1 MALIMKLR
9 TRSVAKVVRI
19 ESSLSTRDMHLMSQ
33 EMLLKKLK
41 HMKARKLLSMI
52 ALRANLFSM
61 LQGVEIFKNSLMRAR
76 KMAISPSESKK
87 SSTKMLSVWR
97 RARL

>member
-1 MALIMKLR
+1 MKLR

-19 ESSLSTRDMHLMSQ
+19 KSSLSTRVMHLMSQ
-33 EMLLKKLK
+33 EMLLSKSKR
-41 HMKARKLLSMI
+41 MMARKLLSMI
-52 ALRANLFSM
+52 ALRVSLFSM
-61 LQGVEIFKNSLMRAR
+61 LQGVEIFKISLMRAR

-87 SSTKMLSVWR
+87 SSTKMSSVWR